1 MLLPTPR
8 PTTDT
13 RPTIDSRSTIDTRTT
28 IERPE
33 RRRAGAALLDG
44 PPDTAPLR
52 PLLHEAARLDLDDR
66 DGWETLHASARPH
79 LAALIEAGRLPTN
92 LALDA
97 ATPPVVTARTLAVAW
112 RRLTADGRT
121 GR

>member
-8 PTTDT
+8 
-13 RPTIDSRSTIDTRTT
+13 STIDARAT

-33 RRRAGAALLDG
+33 RSQGAAPELLPADAAS
-44 PPDTAPLR
+44 DTARLR

-66 DGWETLHASARPH
+66 DGWEALHASARPH

-92 LALDA
+92 LALGA

-112 RRLTADGRT
+112 RRLTAGGRAA
-121 GR
+121 R